1 MAYVKDMQNFVSR
14 EDIFLIKQPM
24 VAKKTVTPNTLFL
37 VDNVLLQRSISFI
50 IKT

>member
-14 EDIFLIKQPM
+14 EDIFLIKQPL
-24 VAKKTVTPNTLFL
+24 VAKKTVTTNTLFL

>member
-24 VAKKTVTPNTLFL
+24 VAKKNRYHQHAFS
-37 VDNVLLQRSISFI
+37 RR
-50 IKT
+50 